1 MGCRMHACVCGWMD
15 FADVPEI
22 AVFHFVF
29 RGKMMAFESLSW
41 WNPKWWIYHIT
52 DFGSNDVFVWR
63 PLFAS
68 FLVLSWLLCRLC
80 NLQASYAVECL
91 CMFNFLP
98 SNLCGVF
105 FLQTKKRYTF
115 SFQKSCQTPT
125 MIWMEHRCLWP
136 SFFPLFQERPSFF
149 FVFTFACVFF
159 FPIWMAIQKGSL
171 TFIAIQARHATI
183 RFPPPT

>member
-1 MGCRMHACVCGWMD
+1 MGYRMHACVCGWMD

-29 RGKMMAFESLSW
+29 RGKMMAFELLSW

-91 CMFNFLP
+91 CMFNFLL

-105 FLQTKKRYTF
+105 FSNKEEIHVFVSKELPDSNNDMDGAPMFVTVF
-115 SFQKSCQTPT
+115 LSFVSGT
-125 MIWMEHRCLWP
+125 
-136 SFFPLFQERPSFF
+136 
-149 FVFTFACVFF
+149 AVFF
-159 FPIWMAIQKGSL
+159 LCVHFRLCIFLSYLNGHPKGFPDFYCNPSAS
-171 TFIAIQARHATI
+171 RYH
-183 RFPPPT
+183 